1 MLTENQKKSLAEL
14 AYQTELS
21 DQLTGLNDQLQG
33 FYDILASERGMGDC
47 RTSARIL
54 EAKMGDYRTNARIL
68 EAKRE
73 TAANL
78 LEDDYFLFEKSLDA
92 ELERARAR
100 RVAEKIGRE
109 LVKEYSARVNALLEK
124 LTSVMQEES

>member
-14 AYQTELS
+14 AYQTKLS
-21 DQLTGLNDQLQG
+21 DQLTGLNDQLLG
-33 FYDILASERGMGDC
+33 FYDILANERGMEDC
-47 RTSARIL
+47 
-54 EAKMGDYRTNARIL
+54 RTNARIL

-109 LVKEYSARVNALLEK
+109 IVKEYSARVNALLK
-124 LTSVMQEES
+124 KAQRVITQEES